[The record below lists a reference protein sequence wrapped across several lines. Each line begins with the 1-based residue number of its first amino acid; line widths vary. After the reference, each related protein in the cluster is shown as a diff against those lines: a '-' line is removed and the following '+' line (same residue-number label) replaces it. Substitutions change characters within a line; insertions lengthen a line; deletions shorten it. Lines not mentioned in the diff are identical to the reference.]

1 VARSSVRGTMGID
14 SRRVG
19 LLAAGFMEELEAKY
33 GEDANLTSLVLI
45 ASVDDGD
52 NDAVEFRS
60 TDFENPSG
68 SLPVWKLVGLLEC
81 LRGALG
87 R

>member
-33 GEDANLTSLVLI
+33 GEDATLTSLVLI

-68 SLPVWKLVGLLEC
+68 SLPVWKLVGLLEF

>member
-1 VARSSVRGTMGID
+1 VARASVRGTMGID

-60 TDFENPSG
+60 TDFENPTG
-68 SLPVWKLVGLLEC
+68 SLPVWKLVGLLEF